1 MSNFNDIIG
10 HEHIVEHL
18 KKAIKHDKVSHAYI
32 INGEAGSGKRTIAN
46 AFAATLQCETGDDN
60 ACGKCKS
67 CIQAAGGNQPDIIW
81 VSHEKLNSIGVD
93 DIREQVVNDV
103 EIKPYSSRYKV
114 YIINEADKL
123 TVQAQNALLKTL
135 EEPPEY
141 AVIMLLTTNSEAL
154 LQTILSRCVV
164 LNLRAVDDRE
174 IRAYLMSQKQIPDY
188 QADIAIAFAQG
199 NIGKA
204 LKLASTEEFDELRRD
219 TLRLLE
225 NMDKMEMYEIVDSIK
240 KIAENKMAI
249 DDYLDMITIWYRDV
263 LLFKATNDANG
274 LVFKENISG
283 IKKQADKSSYNG
295 IETIIDALE
304 KARLRLKANVNFEL
318 TMELLLLTM
327 KEN

>member
-1 MSNFNDIIG
+1 MSNFNDIVG
-10 HEHIVEHL
+10 HEHVVDHL
-18 KKAIKHDKVSHAYI
+18 KKAIKFDKVSHAYI
-32 INGEAGSGKRTIAN
+32 INGDFGSGKRTLAN
-46 AFAATLQCETGDDN
+46 AFATTLQCETGDDN

-67 CIQAAGGNQPDIIW
+67 CVQAASSNQPDIIW
-81 VSHEKLNSIGVD
+81 VTHEKPNSIGVD

-103 EIKPYSSRYKV
+103 AIKPYSSRYKI

-141 AVIMLLTTNSEAL
+141 AVIMLLTTNSEGL

-164 LNLRAVDDRE
+164 LNLKAVDDRE
-174 IRAYLMSQKQIPDY
+174 IRSYLMAQKQIPDY
-188 QADIAIAFAQG
+188 QADIAVAFAQG

-204 LKLASTEEFDELRRD
+204 IKLASTEEFDDLRRD
-219 TLRLLE
+219 TLKLLE
-225 NMDKMEMYEIVDSIK
+225 NMDKMEMYEVIDNIK
-240 KIAENKMAI
+240 KIAENKMAV

-263 LLFKATNDANG
+263 LLFKATNDVNG

-283 IKKQADKSSYNG
+283 IRKQADKSSYNG